1 MIILTWGHSVVTVC
15 RRLAC
20 PNSKIEG
27 EWTHPGRVISVFR
40 HLLTVLCGIALVAFG
55 IMSELLIHSI
65 LFSFILF
72 LKENVFL
79 TQLLFLHCKTY
90 IQ

>member
-65 LFSFILF
+65 LFFF
-72 LKENVFL
+72 HFVFKGKCFFDTVVIFTL
-79 TQLLFLHCKTY
+79 
-90 IQ
+90 